1 MSANYD
7 FYQNPKLPGSKKKA
21 RYHARIVPSGTI
33 STEKLAEEI
42 QNRCSLST
50 ADVKAALVALADI
63 MAEKLR
69 DGYSVHLDGIGYLQM
84 TLKCPP
90 VKSPK
95 EVRAESI
102 QFKSVAFRPA
112 ARMKHLLQRTDF
124 VRQKDKSHS
133 KAYTDTE
140 YCGLTYSTAVRHL
153 KRLRDEKKIVNI
165 ASLKHP
171 LYRKGN

>member
-63 MAEKLR
+63 MAESY
-69 DGYSVHLDGIGYLQM
+69 GMVIAFIWM
-84 TLKCPP
+84 
-90 VKSPK
+90 
-95 EVRAESI
+95 ESDI
-102 QFKSVAFRPA
+102 CR
-112 ARMKHLLQRTDF
+112 
-124 VRQKDKSHS
+124 
-133 KAYTDTE
+133 
-140 YCGLTYSTAVRHL
+140 
-153 KRLRDEKKIVNI
+153 
-165 ASLKHP
+165 
-171 LYRKGN
+171 

>member
-1 MSANYD
+1 
-7 FYQNPKLPGSKKKA
+7 
-21 RYHARIVPSGTI
+21 
-33 STEKLAEEI
+33 
-42 QNRCSLST
+42 
-50 ADVKAALVALADI
+50 

-133 KAYTDTE
+133 KAYFEEKETLTRSQFQE

-171 LYRKGN
+171 LYRKGS